1 MNFKVEN
8 IILNIT
14 NYPSVERHLEDM
26 AARGWLLDRIIWSH
40 IFIYKK
46 IEPRQLDFSIYP
58 YKNETF
64 FNKMSKEELEE
75 LKNKN
80 KSLGWTYSARA
91 NYFQVYFKEK
101 GLEAED
107 MIADEKREMDI
118 LENIA
123 ETLKAS
129 SYLSFVTFLILFW
142 LVLRGDLSGFEFLK
156 SGLSQFFILALPF
169 FVLATIIDLV
179 AMNKF
184 LKKNKENI
192 DDGRSIEYKNS
203 KYTLNKISFIL
214 AYLLVF
220 IAVGDFAYTII
231 SSQSSYLLI
240 SILPLVLGLLV
251 GLGLR
256 FFVKPSKKLQDY
268 KAFIFIGAIIVVV
281 LLINLGM
288 PSLLESSMDDRW
300 KMAEEVD
307 TGEDRVLSV
316 EDFIGESEKN
326 QARIL
331 RSISFLVPKSYEY
344 SSREYSQYYY
354 TFDSV
359 YIRTEYLFALTEGL
373 AKSTLDRYKRET
385 EKELEEMSD
394 YVLENYYYD
403 RAYVDRLDDF
413 GLSKAE
419 LDEIRGDELASYMN
433 KGKELVKEKAIVELD
448 SSLWNVDE
456 AYSLD
461 FNKDRI
467 ILRKDKEIYI
477 LSGIDFSDDRN
488 REIAVDK
495 LDL

>member
-1 MNFKVEN
+1 MNFKIEN
-8 IILNIT
+8 TILNIT

-40 IFIYKK
+40 IFIYKR

-58 YKNETF
+58 YKNESF
-64 FNKMSKEELEE
+64 FNKMSKEDLDQIKD
-75 LKNKN
+75 KNE
-80 KSLGWTYSARA
+80 SLGWTYSAKA
-91 NYFQVYFKEK
+91 NYFQVYFKEE

-107 MIADEKREMDI
+107 MIANERREMDI

-129 SYLSFVTFLILFW
+129 NYLSFITFLILFW
-142 LVLRGDLSGFEFLK
+142 LVSRDGINSIEFLK
-156 SGLSQFFILALPF
+156 SGLSQFFILVLPF
-169 FVLATIIDLV
+169 IAIATIIDLV

-192 DDGRSIEYKNS
+192 DEGRSIEYKSS

-231 SSQSSYLLI
+231 SSQSSYMLV

-268 KAFIFIGAIIVVV
+268 KAFIFIGAIIVVIV
-281 LLINLGM
+281 LINLVM
-288 PSLLESSMDDRW
+288 PSLLDYSMDDRW
-300 KMAEEVD
+300 KQAEEVD

-344 SSREYSQYYY
+344 TNREYSQDYY
-354 TFDSV
+354 TYDSV

-373 AKSTLDRYKRET
+373 AKRTVDRYKEET
-385 EKELEEMSD
+385 EKDLDQGAD

-413 GLSKAE
+413 GITRAE
-419 LDEIRGDELASYMN
+419 LSEI
-433 KGKELVKEKAIVELD
+433 KGNDLEVYKENAKDLIKERAIVEAD
-448 SSLWNVDE
+448 NKLWNVDE
-456 AYSLD
+456 AYFLD
-461 FNKDRI
+461 SKKDLI
-467 ILRKDKEIYI
+467 ILRKNKEVYI
-477 LSGIDFSDDRN
+477 LYGVDFSDDEN
-488 REIAVDK
+488 RKITVDK
-495 LDL
+495 LGF